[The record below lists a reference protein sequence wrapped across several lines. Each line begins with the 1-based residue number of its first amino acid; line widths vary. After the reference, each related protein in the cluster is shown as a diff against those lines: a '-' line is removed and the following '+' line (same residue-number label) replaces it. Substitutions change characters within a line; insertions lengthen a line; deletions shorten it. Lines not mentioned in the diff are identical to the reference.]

1 MSDADFPVVETA
13 RLRLRE
19 IVLADAPALLAIH
32 GDAGAMQ
39 WFGSDPPTE
48 PAQAEKIVANF
59 AALRTQPNPG
69 VRWGLERK
77 SDGRLVGT
85 CGLFKWNR
93 GWQVCS
99 TGYELARAAWG
110 QGLMREALAAAFAWG
125 FEHMTLARIEAQVHP
140 DNAASLKLLR
150 GFGFVDEGIARE
162 AGFWLGRRHDMV
174 QLGLLRREFAG

>member
-1 MSDADFPVVETA
+1 VSEAAFPVIETA

-19 IVLADAPALLAIH
+19 VVLADAPALLAIH
-32 GDAGAMQ
+32 GDAGAMR
-39 WFGSDPPTE
+39 WFGSDPPTGL
-48 PAQAEKIVANF
+48 AQAEKIVASF

-77 SDGRLVGT
+77 ADGRFVGS
-85 CGLFKWNR
+85 CGLFRWNR

-99 TGYELARAAWG
+99 TGYELAREGRG

-125 FEHMTLARIEAQVHP
+125 FEHMALARVEAQVHP

-150 GFGFVDEGIARE
+150 GLGFVAEGTARE
-162 AGFWLGRRHDMV
+162 AGYWLGERHDMV